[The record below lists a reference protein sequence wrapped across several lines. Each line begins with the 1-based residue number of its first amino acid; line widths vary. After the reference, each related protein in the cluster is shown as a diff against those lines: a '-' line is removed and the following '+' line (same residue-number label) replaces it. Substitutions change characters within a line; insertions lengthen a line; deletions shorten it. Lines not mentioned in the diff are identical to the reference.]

1 MRYLCIRSESRTGA
15 KLEHEKIRA
24 TTRVLHVQ
32 GRTKE
37 NRWKEKAK
45 IEYPRERDTSHAFS
59 ALTSSFF

>member
-1 MRYLCIRSESRTGA
+1 MYKVKSRSGA
-15 KLEHEKIRA
+15 ELEHEEIRA
-24 TTRVLHVQ
+24 TTHVLQVQ